1 MIYHILGNS
10 LYNINKI
17 FVFIQSSFRNCTVKL
32 ALVHG
37 KHEKYSCIFIY
48 LLKRSIVFAPM
59 IFKKILDLMKTVL
72 F

>member
-17 FVFIQSSFRNCTVKL
+17 FVFIQSSFGNCTVKL

-37 KHEKYSCIFIY
+37 KHEKYLYFIY
-48 LLKRSIVFAPM
+48 LLKRSIVFTPV
-59 IFKKILDLMKTVL
+59 IYKKK

>member
-17 FVFIQSSFRNCTVKL
+17 FVFIQSSFGNCTVKL

-37 KHEKYSCIFIY
+37 KHERY
-48 LLKRSIVFAPM
+48 LYFYIS
-59 IFKKILDLMKTVL
+59 FKKIHSVYTSDL
-72 F
+72 